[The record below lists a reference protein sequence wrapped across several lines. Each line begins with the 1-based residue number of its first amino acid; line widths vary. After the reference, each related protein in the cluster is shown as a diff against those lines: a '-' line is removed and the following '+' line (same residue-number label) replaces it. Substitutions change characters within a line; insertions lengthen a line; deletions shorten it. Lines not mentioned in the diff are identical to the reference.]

1 MLLNEITLTKM
12 KLLQY
17 LYPLSYIVIS
27 SDAVS
32 VRDVRSGVE
41 LTKQTSVFSIDHLD
55 LSLESSELKPLINAL
70 LKNLYPRRFI
80 PSKPV
85 VVIHP
90 KFNIEMGLIS
100 EKQKRTLV
108 DAVLASGA
116 SVAYIAGG
124 DVEPTDQELID
135 LGLDRRKHQ
144 DIYAGLAV
152 MTAFFL
158 YLLFSR

>member
-1 MLLNEITLTKM
+1 
-12 KLLQY
+12 
-17 LYPLSYIVIS
+17 
-27 SDAVS
+27 
-32 VRDVRSGVE
+32 
-41 LTKQTSVFSIDHLD
+41 
-55 LSLESSELKPLINAL
+55 
-70 LKNLYPRRFI
+70 
-80 PSKPV
+80 
-85 VVIHP
+85 
-90 KFNIEMGLIS
+90 MGLIS

-124 DVEPTDQELID
+124 DVEPTDQELLD
-135 LGLDRRKHQ
+135 LSLDRRKHK

>member
-1 MLLNEITLTKM
+1 ME
-12 KLLQY
+12 
-17 LYPLSYIVIS
+17 LSK
-27 SDAVS
+27 
-32 VRDVRSGVE
+32 R
-41 LTKQTSVFSIDHLD
+41 TSVFAIDHPF
-55 LSLESSELKPLINAL
+55 LESSELKPLIKTL
-70 LKNLYPRRFI
+70 LKNLYLRRFI
-80 PSKPV
+80 SSKPI

-90 KFNIEMGLIS
+90 KFDIEMGLLS

-124 DVEPTDQELID
+124 DVEPTDQELLD

-144 DIYAGLAV
+144 DIYAALAV

-158 YLLFSR
+158 YLIFSR

>member
-1 MLLNEITLTKM
+1 M

-41 LTKQTSVFSIDHLD
+41 LTKQTSVFAIDQLPLD
-55 LSLESSELKPLINAL
+55 SSEFKPLIHAL
-70 LKNLYPRRFI
+70 LKNLYPRRLM
-80 PSKPV
+80 PAKPV

-90 KFNIEMGLIS
+90 KFNIEMGLLS

-108 DAVLASGA
+108 DDVLASGA

-124 DVEPTDQELID
+124 EVEPTDQELLD

-144 DIYAGLAV
+144 DIYAVLAV

>member
-1 MLLNEITLTKM
+1 M

-27 SDAVS
+27 SNAVS

-41 LTKQTSVFSIDHLD
+41 LTKQTSVFAIDH

-124 DVEPTDQELID
+124 DVEPTDQELLD
-135 LGLDRRKHQ
+135 LGLDRRKHK
-144 DIYAGLAV
+144 DIYAVVAM

>member
-1 MLLNEITLTKM
+1 LLLNEITLTKM
-12 KLLQY
+12 KLLEY

-41 LTKQTSVFSIDHLD
+41 ITKQTSVLAIDHLSPD
-55 LSLESSELKPLINAL
+55 SSELKPLINAL

-80 PSKPV
+80 ASKPA

-90 KFNIEMGLIS
+90 KFNVEMGLLS

-116 SVAYIAGG
+116 SIAYIAGG
-124 DVEPTDQELID
+124 DVEPTDQELLD

>member
-1 MLLNEITLTKM
+1 M
-12 KLLQY
+12 KLFEH

-41 LTKQTSVFSIDHLD
+41 ITKQTSVFAIDHLSPD
-55 LSLESSELKPLINAL
+55 SSELKPLINAL

-80 PSKPV
+80 ASKPV

-90 KFNIEMGLIS
+90 KFNVEMGLLS

-116 SVAYIAGG
+116 SIAYIAGG
-124 DVEPTDQELID
+124 DVEPTDQELLD

-144 DIYAGLAV
+144 DIYVGLAV

>member
-1 MLLNEITLTKM
+1 M

-41 LTKQTSVFSIDHLD
+41 LTKQTSVFAIDQLPLD
-55 LSLESSELKPLINAL
+55 SSEFKPLIHAL
-70 LKNLYPRRFI
+70 LKNLYPRRLM
-80 PSKPV
+80 PAKPV

-90 KFNIEMGLIS
+90 KFNIEMGLLS

-108 DAVLASGA
+108 DAVLASGV

-124 DVEPTDQELID
+124 EVEPTDQELLD

-144 DIYAGLAV
+144 DIYAVLAV